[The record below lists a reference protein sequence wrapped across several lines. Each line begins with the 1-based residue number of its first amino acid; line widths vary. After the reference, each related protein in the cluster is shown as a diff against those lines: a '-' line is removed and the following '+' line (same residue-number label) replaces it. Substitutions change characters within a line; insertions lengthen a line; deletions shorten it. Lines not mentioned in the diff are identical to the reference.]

1 MCFVVRPFP
10 LQDTMAT
17 AAAAHAR
24 LPATPR
30 CMSAPKMVPT
40 LAVHASVTVGSL
52 KSWEGESATAYTDQ
66 HEARHPALV

>member
-40 LAVHASVTVGSL
+40 LAAHASAMVSSPRL
-52 KSWEGESATAYTDQ
+52 WEVESATVFI
-66 HEARHPALV
+66 EASR